1 MISYEVPMVLA
12 LVGPVI
18 AAGTFSLQ
26 GIVRAQAH
34 SVWYIFLVPISAV
47 VFLVSGLAETNLTP
61 FDLVEAESELVAGF
75 TTEYSGMK
83 FALFFLA
90 EFASNFTLG
99 AIATTLFLGGWSFP
113 GHWLPDSWIWFIL
126 KSFLTVLLLFH
137 IRGTLPRIRV
147 DQLMDVG
154 WKFLIPAALLQMV
167 IIGAYVTLEVNWVVI
182 VFVNILLVILAIGLG
197 KKGGVLAGA
206 DPEAHI
212 REVRAYR
219 RERQQSRRRALL

>member
-1 MISYEVPMVLA
+1 
-12 LVGPVI
+12 
-18 AAGTFSLQ
+18 
-26 GIVRAQAH
+26 
-34 SVWYIFLVPISAV
+34 
-47 VFLVSGLAETNLTP
+47 
-61 FDLVEAESELVAGF
+61 
-75 TTEYSGMK
+75 
-83 FALFFLA
+83 
-90 EFASNFTLG
+90 
-99 AIATTLFLGGWSFP
+99 
-113 GHWLPDSWIWFIL
+113 
-126 KSFLTVLLLFH
+126 
-137 IRGTLPRIRV
+137 
-147 DQLMDVG
+147 MDVG